1 MNIFGNDYL
10 SITCG
15 RGVAP
20 YLRREVESLGY
31 EVFYEHER
39 GVEIKARYDDVPR
52 LNLSLRTALHVLY
65 PLKKF
70 SCLSP
75 QDLYREVGTVPW
87 EEIIA
92 PQEYLSIVAVTETRH
107 VNNSM
112 FVGQKVK
119 DAIVDRIAAKC
130 GTRPNSGPNK
140 DNVVVKIFW
149 NQDDCWL
156 YLDTSGNKLSD
167 RGYRKV
173 PGPAPLQESLAA
185 AILLA
190 AGYDGTQPLINPM
203 CGSGTLAIEAAL
215 IALHRAPGLL
225 RENFGFMHIRNFL
238 SDKWQNLRLSMKS
251 QAIGKIRIPIIAS
264 DINPGIIE
272 IARKNARIAG
282 VENFI
287 QFHVCD
293 FAQTPLPPK
302 SGLIVINPEYGIRLG
317 EEAKLEPVYEA
328 IGDFFKQKCAG
339 HKGYIFTGNMNLA
352 KRIGLRTSRKIPF
365 FNAQIE
371 CRLMEY
377 ELYEGT
383 KKST

>member
-10 SITCG
+10 SIVCG

-20 YLRREVESLGY
+20 YLRQEVEKLGY
-31 EVFYEHER
+31 EVLNEHER
-39 GVEIKARYDDVPR
+39 GVEIRARYDDVPR

-70 SCLSP
+70 FCTSP
-75 QDLYREVGTVPW
+75 QDLYREVSTVPW

-92 PQEYLSIVAVTETRH
+92 PQEYLSVVAVTETRH

-119 DAIVDRIAAKC
+119 DAIVDRISAKC
-130 GTRPNSGPNK
+130 GKRPNSGPNK

-215 IALHRAPGLL
+215 IALHRQPGLL
-225 RENFGFMHIRNFL
+225 RENFGHMHIRNFL
-238 SDKWQNLRLSMKS
+238 SDKWQNLRLNMKS
-251 QAIGKIRIPIIAS
+251 QEIGKLRVPIVAS
-264 DINPGIIE
+264 DINPGVIE
-272 IARKNARIAG
+272 IARKNARLAG

-287 QFHVCD
+287 QFQVCD
-293 FAQTPLPPK
+293 FAQTQLPSK
-302 SGLIVINPEYGIRLG
+302 SGLIIINPEYGIRLG
-317 EEAKLEPVYEA
+317 EETALAPMYEA
-328 IGDFFKQKCAG
+328 IGDFFKQKCSG
-339 HKGYIFTGNMNLA
+339 WKGFIFTGNMNLA
-352 KRIGLRTSRKIPF
+352 KCIGLRTSRKIPF

-371 CRLMEY
+371 CRLLEY
-377 ELYEGT
+377 ELYQGS
-383 KKST
+383 K